1 MFKKT
6 VLFLIAILFICSVD
20 SSKMKVKKLAT
31 KLFLEAVVNT
41 TTSQVFCFLN
51 SNGTVYDLNKI
62 HSDSDYSISG
72 ADYKLNFNV
81 CKNPQSQCPNSTS
94 MVTFKGPN
102 DQCVKLAGPDR
113 VVSDWSI
120 LSNFIFLLFS

>member
-1 MFKKT
+1 MNKT
-6 VLFLIAILFICSVD
+6 VLFLIAVLVFCSIN
-20 SSKMKVKKLAT
+20 SSKMKGKKLVS

-62 HSDSDYSISG
+62 HSDKDYSISG
-72 ADYKLNFNV
+72 IDYKVNFNV
-81 CKNPQSQCPNSTS
+81 CKNPLSQCPNSTTS
-94 MVTFKGPN
+94 MVTFLGPN
-102 DQCVKLAGPDR
+102 NQCVRLAGPDR

-120 LSNFIFLLFS
+120 LSK